1 MDSSADIALLGVVAF
16 GDELSLRGPSCY
28 KDSIPVGEGNRVG
41 KIVGWWAESY
51 EQW

>member
-28 KDSIPVGEGNRVG
+28 KDSIPVGAGNRVL